1 MYSAYGAI
9 YTADVMS
16 YIEWVLYHRYSG
28 CDHPDT
34 DMRSVMSSESEAD
47 NSGLDSYLPGLQKHW
62 ETVTRHQTQDGL

>member
-1 MYSAYGAI
+1 MYSAFGAI

-34 DMRSVMSSESEAD
+34 DMKSVMSCIVVV
-47 NSGLDSYLPGLQKHW
+47 LSYHSVFYVKYS
-62 ETVTRHQTQDGL
+62 

>member
-34 DMRSVMSSESEAD
+34 DMKSVMSCIVVV
-47 NSGLDSYLPGLQKHW
+47 LSYHSVFHVKYS
-62 ETVTRHQTQDGL
+62 